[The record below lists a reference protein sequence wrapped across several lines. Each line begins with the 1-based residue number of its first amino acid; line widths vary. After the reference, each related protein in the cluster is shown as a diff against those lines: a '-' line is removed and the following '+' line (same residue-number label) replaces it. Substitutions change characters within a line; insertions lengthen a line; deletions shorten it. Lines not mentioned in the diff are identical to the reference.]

1 MSKKYSLRLIVILVY
16 TTLIS
21 CTSEV
26 YDVEVSNTM
35 AVERENE
42 SVELLVNK
50 LPELIASNVEKYG
63 IYDKSTKQFLTSQ
76 VIDNDMDGSPDVIIF
91 QPQIAPNSSKRFQ
104 LIIQD
109 KSAVEIA
116 YCYSRIVPE
125 RIDDYTWENNRIAFR
140 TYGPE
145 AQRLVEEGEIGGLI
159 SSGIDCWLKKV
170 EYPIIDK
177 WYKESFNGIS
187 YHEDHGEGLDD
198 YHVGTSRGS
207 GGLAIKS
214 GDQYFMSKNF
224 SSFKT
229 VATGPLRTVF
239 LLNYDDWVGPE
250 GPVKEQKMISLDYG
264 SNLARIAVS
273 LEGTN
278 NISAGISL
286 HDNDGIIESD
296 ENNSWINYKQP
307 HEGTVLTN
315 ALVTQTKYALGN
327 HTSITGKPD
336 ADHVFIDLKV
346 IDGQTIYYT
355 GFHWSES
362 KQFKDN
368 MEWKSY
374 LEDFTNK
381 LDNPIQIKYL

>member
-1 MSKKYSLRLIVILVY
+1 MSKKYYLRLIVILVY

-50 LPELIASNVEKYG
+50 LPELIASNVGNYG

-91 QPQIAPNSSKRFQ
+91 QPQLAPNSSKRFQ

-145 AQRLVEEGEIGGLI
+145 AQRLVEEGEKGGLI

-229 VATGPLRTVF
+229 IATGPLRTVF
-239 LLNYDDWVGPE
+239 LLNYDDWEGPE

-264 SNLARIAVS
+264 SNLSRIAVS

-286 HDNDGIIESD
+286 HDNDGIIESA

-346 IDGQTIYYT
+346 IDGQTIYYS

-381 LDNPIQIKYL
+381 LDNPIQIKY

>member
-1 MSKKYSLRLIVILVY
+1 MTILGK
-16 TTLIS
+16 T
-21 CTSEV
+21 
-26 YDVEVSNTM
+26 
-35 AVERENE
+35 
-42 SVELLVNK
+42 
-50 LPELIASNVEKYG
+50 
-63 IYDKSTKQFLTSQ
+63 
-76 VIDNDMDGSPDVIIF
+76 
-91 QPQIAPNSSKRFQ
+91 
-104 LIIQD
+104 
-109 KSAVEIA
+109 
-116 YCYSRIVPE
+116 
-125 RIDDYTWENNRIAFR
+125 NRIAFR

-145 AQRLVEEGEIGGLI
+145 AQRLVEEGEEGGLI

-207 GGLAIKS
+207 GGLAIKN

-229 VATGPLRTVF
+229 IATGPLRTVF
-239 LLNYDDWVGPE
+239 LLNYDDWEGPE

-264 SNLARIAVS
+264 SNLSRIAVS

-286 HDNDGIIESD
+286 HDNDGIIESA

-315 ALVTQTKYALGN
+315 ALVTQTKYAIGN

-346 IDGQTIYYT
+346 IDGQTIYYS

-381 LDNPIQIKYL
+381 LDNPIQIKY

>member
-1 MSKKYSLRLIVILVY
+1 MSKKYYLRLIVTLMY

-26 YDVEVSNTM
+26 YNVEVSNTM

-42 SVELLVNK
+42 SVELLLNK
-50 LPELIASNVEKYG
+50 LPELIASNVGNYG

-91 QPQIAPNSSKRFQ
+91 QPQLAPNSSKHFQ

-145 AQRLVEEGEIGGLI
+145 AQRLIEEGEKGGLI

-207 GGLAIKS
+207 GGLAIRS

-229 VATGPLRTVF
+229 IATGPLRTVF
-239 LLNYDDWVGPE
+239 LLKYDDWDCLE

-286 HDNDGIIESD
+286 HDNDGIIESA

-346 IDGQTIYYT
+346 IDGQTIYYS

-381 LDNPIQIKYL
+381 LDNPIQIKY

>member
-35 AVERENE
+35 AVGRENE
-42 SVELLVNK
+42 PVELLVNK
-50 LPELIASNVEKYG
+50 LPELIASNVGNYG

-76 VIDNDMDGSPDVIIF
+76 VIDNDMDGSPDIIIF
-91 QPQIAPNSSKRFQ
+91 QPQLAPNSSKRFQ

-145 AQRLVEEGEIGGLI
+145 AQRLIEEGEKGGLI

-229 VATGPLRTVF
+229 ITTGPLRTVF
-239 LLNYDDWVGPE
+239 LLNYDDWEGPE
-250 GPVKEQKMISLDYG
+250 EPVKEQKIISLDYG

-273 LEGTN
+273 LKGTN

-286 HDNDGIIESD
+286 HDNDGIIESA

-346 IDGQTIYYT
+346 IDGQTIYYS

-381 LDNPIQIKYL
+381 LDNPIQIKY

>member
-1 MSKKYSLRLIVILVY
+1 MSKKYYLRLIVTLMY

-35 AVERENE
+35 SVERENE

-50 LPELIASNVEKYG
+50 LPELIALNVENYG

-91 QPQIAPNSSKRFQ
+91 QPQLVPNSSKHFQ

-145 AQRLVEEGEIGGLI
+145 AQRLVEEGEKGGLI

-214 GDQYFMSKNF
+214 GDQYFMSRNF

-229 VATGPLRTVF
+229 ITTGPLRTVF
-239 LLNYDDWVGPE
+239 LLNYDDWEGPE
-250 GPVKEQKMISLDYG
+250 GPVKEQKIISLDYG
-264 SNLARIAVS
+264 SNLSRILVS

-286 HDNDGIIESD
+286 HDNDGIIESA

-346 IDGQTIYYT
+346 IDGQTIYYS

-381 LDNPIQIKYL
+381 LDNPIQIKY

>member
-1 MSKKYSLRLIVILVY
+1 MSKKYYLRLIVTLMY

-35 AVERENE
+35 SVERENE

-50 LPELIASNVEKYG
+50 LPELIALNVENYG

-91 QPQIAPNSSKRFQ
+91 QPQLVPNSSKHFQ

-145 AQRLVEEGEIGGLI
+145 AQRLVEEGEKGGLI

-214 GDQYFMSKNF
+214 GDQYFMSRNF

-229 VATGPLRTVF
+229 ITTGPLRTVF
-239 LLNYDDWVGPE
+239 LLNYDDWEGPE
-250 GPVKEQKMISLDYG
+250 GPVKEQKIISLDYG

-286 HDNDGIIESD
+286 HDNDGIIESA

-307 HEGTVLTN
+307 HEGTELTN

-346 IDGQTIYYT
+346 IDGQTIYYS

-381 LDNPIQIKYL
+381 LDNPIQIKY

>member
-1 MSKKYSLRLIVILVY
+1 MSKKYYLRLIVTLMY

-35 AVERENE
+35 SVERENE

-50 LPELIASNVEKYG
+50 LPELIALNVENYG

-91 QPQIAPNSSKRFQ
+91 QPQLVPNSSKHFQ

-145 AQRLVEEGEIGGLI
+145 AQRLVEEGEKGGLI

-170 EYPIIDK
+170 EYPIIEK

-207 GGLAIKS
+207 VGLAIKS
-214 GDQYFMSKNF
+214 GDQYFMSRNF

-229 VATGPLRTVF
+229 ITTGPLRTVF
-239 LLNYDDWVGPE
+239 LLNYDDWEGPE
-250 GPVKEQKMISLDYG
+250 GPVKEQKIISLEYG
-264 SNLARIAVS
+264 SNLSRILVS

-286 HDNDGIIESD
+286 HDNDGIIESA
-296 ENNSWINYKQP
+296 ENNSWINSKQP

-346 IDGQTIYYT
+346 IDGQTIYYS

-381 LDNPIQIKYL
+381 LDNPIQIKY